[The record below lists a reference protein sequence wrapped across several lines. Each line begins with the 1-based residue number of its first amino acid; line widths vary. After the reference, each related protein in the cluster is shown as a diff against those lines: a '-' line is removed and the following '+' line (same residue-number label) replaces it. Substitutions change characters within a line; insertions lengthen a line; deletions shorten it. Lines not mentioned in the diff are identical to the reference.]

1 MVLTITSR
9 GKESC
14 IYDNVWRQRAILG
27 SLKSLNASESCF
39 LFTELDVA
47 TMSQS
52 TQYILFTT
60 IQITQDIAYNLRR
73 CI

>member
-9 GKESC
+9 GKESS

-39 LFTELDVA
+39 LFTELDCRDDV
-47 TMSQS
+47 TIYDNNYSR
-52 TQYILFTT
+52 QYK
-60 IQITQDIAYNLRR
+60 
-73 CI
+73 